1 MTETSPEPSAQ
12 PETMGYAAH
21 LVFILCG
28 LIVVVFGFWSN
39 FSTIDIVSMTTG
51 EVVPSSQV
59 KSVQH
64 LEGGIVR
71 QILIKEGDKVQLN
84 QPLVVLEP
92 MANNA
97 DVGELQVRLTSL
109 RAKISSLKA
118 LTSSVEKPSF
128 DTDLEKNHPE
138 MVRQALKL
146 FEAQSTSLNGKLKKQ
161 RQTIQQRKDEI
172 NGIKTR
178 VKNGIASLKLV
189 NEQVTISKKLL
200 KQKLT
205 NRYEHLDLL
214 KEAGR
219 LSGAINVDQAD
230 QKSARSAVEEART
243 ELQNITNAFNEEH
256 RIKLDDANLTF
267 RELSQ
272 RMKKLKDN
280 LKRTVVRSPV
290 NGAIKTLYVF
300 TEGGVVKPGDA
311 IADVVPSGDRLIVEA
326 KLANQDVG
334 YVSIGQTATLKL
346 TSADAMRFGH
356 INGTVRTISP
366 DALVMEDGVPYY
378 KVMIEPESERF
389 ERGKYKYKLFPG
401 IQVSVSIQT
410 GQRTVFEYLTG
421 PWQSSMEDA
430 FGER

>member
-1 MTETSPEPSAQ
+1 MTKVPPEPIEQ

-28 LIVVVFGFWSN
+28 LIIIIFGFWAN
-39 FSTIDIVSMTTG
+39 LSTIDIVSMTTG

-71 QILIKEGDKVQLN
+71 QILIKEGDTVQLN

-109 RAKISSLKA
+109 RAKISRLRGFASGA
-118 LTSSVEKPSF
+118 SKPSF
-128 DTDLEKNHPE
+128 DADLERDHPE

-146 FEAQSTSLNGKLKKQ
+146 FEAQTASLNGELKKQ

-172 NGIKTR
+172 NGIR
-178 VKNGIASLKLV
+178 ARIKNGKASLKLV
-189 NEQVTISKKLL
+189 NEQVAISQKLL

-205 NRYEHLDLL
+205 NRYEHLELL
-214 KEAGR
+214 KGAGR
-219 LSGAINVDQAD
+219 LSGSINVDQAA
-230 QKSARSAVEEART
+230 QISARSAMEEAQT

-256 RIKLDDANLTF
+256 RIELDDANLTF

-272 RMKKLKDN
+272 RMKKLRDN

-290 NGAIKTLYVF
+290 NGAIKSIYVF

-311 IADVVPSGDRLIVEA
+311 IADVVPSGDRLIIES

-334 YVSIGQTATLKL
+334 YVSVGQTATLKL

-356 INGTVRTISP
+356 IKGIVRTISP

-389 ERGKYKYKLFPG
+389 ERGKYKYNLFPG
-401 IQVSVSIQT
+401 IQVAVSIQT

>member
-1 MTETSPEPSAQ
+1 MTKASPEPPQ
-12 PETMGYAAH
+12 HRETMGYAAH
-21 LVFILCG
+21 LIFMICG
-28 LIVVVFGFWSN
+28 LIIIVFGFWSN
-39 FSTIDIVSMTTG
+39 LSTIDIVSITTG

-71 QILIKEGDKVQLN
+71 QILIKEGDSVQLN

-92 MANNA
+92 MANSA

-109 RAKISSLKA
+109 RAKISRLKGFA
-118 LTSSVEKPSF
+118 SGASKPFF
-128 DTDLEKNHPE
+128 DPDLERDHPE

-146 FEAQSTSLNGKLKKQ
+146 FEAQRASLNGELKKQ

-172 NGIKTR
+172 NRIRARIKNS
-178 VKNGIASLKLV
+178 KESLKLV
-189 NEQVTISKKLL
+189 NEQVAISKKLL
-200 KQKLT
+200 NQNLT

-219 LSGAINVDQAD
+219 LSGAINVDQAT
-230 QKSARSAVEEART
+230 QKSARSALEEAKT

-256 RIKLDDANLTF
+256 RIELDDANLTF
-267 RELSQ
+267 RELSE

-290 NGAIKTLYVF
+290 NGAIKSLYVF
-300 TEGGVVKPGDA
+300 TEGGVVKPGDV
-311 IADVVPSGDRLIVEA
+311 IVDVVPSGDRLIIES
-326 KLANQDVG
+326 KLANQDIG
-334 YVSIGQTATLKL
+334 FVSVGQTATLRL

-356 INGTVRTISP
+356 IKGIVRTISP
-366 DALVMEDGVPYY
+366 DSLVMEDGIPYY
-378 KVMIEPESERF
+378 KVMIEPESDRF
-389 ERGKYKYKLFPG
+389 ERGKFKYNLFPG
-401 IQVSVSIQT
+401 IQVAVSIQT

>member
-1 MTETSPEPSAQ
+1 M
-12 PETMGYAAH
+12 
-21 LVFILCG
+21 
-28 LIVVVFGFWSN
+28 
-39 FSTIDIVSMTTG
+39 
-51 EVVPSSQV
+51 
-59 KSVQH
+59 
-64 LEGGIVR
+64 
-71 QILIKEGDKVQLN
+71 N

-290 NGAIKTLYVF
+290 NGAIKSLYVF